1 MNLLFAIQAPGIL
14 SDNIVQ
20 HQVYLLSDVID
31 QHQLYHLM
39 LLFSQHQMYVKQSI
53 SVQCGDSH
61 IGGGAVPASFVCSLT
76 RRGREMGREPKK
88 RVEALEGRN
97 CWSIKDQHRCLILN
111 FKMHLH

>member
-1 MNLLFAIQAPGIL
+1 MYYLMNLLFAIQAPGIL

-20 HQVYLLSDVID
+20 QVYLLSDVID

-76 RRGREMGREPKK
+76 RRGREMGREGGSQRKGWK
-88 RVEALEGRN
+88 LWKGETVGR
-97 CWSIKDQHRCLILN
+97 
-111 FKMHLH
+111 